1 MKELDE
7 ESISSFFF
15 FLLQFE
21 RGSVIKAKIKTIKN
35 NTNYERRD
43 FQNGMISQVSLSA
56 NNLSVRG
63 SYF

>member
-1 MKELDE
+1 M
-7 ESISSFFF
+7 
-15 FLLQFE
+15 
-21 RGSVIKAKIKTIKN
+21 IKAKIKTIKN